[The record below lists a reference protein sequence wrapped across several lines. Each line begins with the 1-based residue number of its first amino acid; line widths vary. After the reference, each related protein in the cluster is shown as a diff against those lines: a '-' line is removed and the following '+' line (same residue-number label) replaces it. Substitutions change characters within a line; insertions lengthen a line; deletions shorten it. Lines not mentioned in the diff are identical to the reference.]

1 MNYLT
6 QQYVKLITFLGSIKD
21 RKGQTLVE
29 YALLLALIAIV
40 CIAVVTLLGGKAKN
54 VYSNVAASVN

>member
-6 QQYVKLITFLGSIKD
+6 KLYVMLATFFGSLKD

-40 CIAVVTLLGGKAKN
+40 CIAVVTLLGNKASN
-54 VYSNVAASVN
+54 VYSNVAASVK